1 MQLLADVIL
10 VAVVVVAAA
19 TDLRTGRVY
28 NWLVYPATVVGL
40 LLALAAGG
48 WAGLK
53 DHTLAAAIGFG
64 LMFLCYA
71 IGGMGGGDV
80 KLMAAVGALGG
91 LTREATSLGA
101 WQGAEQT
108 WFVAYVMFYAFAI
121 GAAMG
126 LATAARRR
134 LLGPT
139 VAATWWGIRVLT
151 LPGTN
156 LDDAVAAK
164 PRIRV
169 PFGLATCLATLWAL
183 AEGYAG
189 STAGAM
195 LSRLIGL

>member
-1 MQLLADVIL
+1 MQLLPDVIL
-10 VAVVVVAAA
+10 MAVVIVAAA
-19 TDLRTGRVY
+19 TDLRSGRVY

-40 LLALAAGG
+40 LLGLAAGG

-91 LTREATSLGA
+91 LARQAGSLGP
-101 WQGAEQT
+101 WHWPEQT

-126 LATAARRR
+126 LAAAARRR

-151 LPGTN
+151 LHGTDLN
-156 LDDAVAAK
+156 DAVPAR

-169 PFGLATCLATLWAL
+169 PFGLATALGTLWAL

-189 STAGAM
+189 GTAGSLLA
-195 LSRLIGL
+195 RLMGL